1 MAKIHGQL
9 HPENSATD
17 DFYPNIEAENIPDG
31 SIDSSKVTNKI
42 PHLSSAPSSGD
53 NGKVLKVNAAGGW
66 VLSTESVT
74 SVNGLKGAV
83 TIDKFDLGLPQV
95 ALTGS
100 YNDLEDLPPPAAVTS
115 VNGLTG
121 AVTIDKYDLGLPQ
134 VALTG
139 SYNDLTDKPAPAAVT
154 SVNGLTGAVTIDVF
168 DLGLGWVDSVKP
180 TTADVGKYLKA
191 TAAGVAEWEEVA
203 SGGGGGGVTSVNGM
217 TGAVT
222 IDKFDLGL
230 PQVALTGSYND
241 LEDLP
246 NISWVNGKS
255 PTTSD
260 VGKYL
265 KATAAGVA
273 EWEEVAGGGGGGG
286 VTSVNGLTGAV
297 TIDAFD
303 LGLGW
308 VDSATPT
315 SADVGK
321 YLKATA
327 AGVAEWEEVA
337 GGGGGGGVTSVNGLT
352 GAVTIDKHD
361 LGLGQVANTNQM
373 PLGDSV
379 RYGANFNSLTNTG
392 FYCVQGTSDLPCTNA
407 PTSSSNTT
415 SNCKWFVLVGNMNN
429 TGTNIV
435 QIAFS
440 ALSDTAIRM
449 RAKVGSSWG
458 KWVVIA

>member
-17 DFYPNIEAENIPDG
+17 DFYPNIEAENIPNN
-31 SIDSSKVTNKI
+31 SIDGTKVTNAI
-42 PHLSSAPSSGD
+42 PHLTSVPSSSD
-53 NGKVLKVNAAGGW
+53 NGKVVKVSPTGGW

-83 TIDKFDLGLPQV
+83 TIDKFDLGLPTV
-95 ALTGS
+95 AITGD
-100 YNDLEDLPPPAAVTS
+100 YNDLENKPTQWVTS

-121 AVTIDKYDLGLPQ
+121 AVTIDKFDLGLPQ

-139 SYNDLTDKPAPAAVT
+139 SYNDLLDKPAPAAVT

-168 DLGLGWVDSVKP
+168 DLGLGWVDSAKP
-180 TTADVGKYLKA
+180 TTDDVGKYLKA

-203 SGGGGGGVTSVNGM
+203 GGGGGGGVTSVNGM

-246 NISWVNGKS
+246 NISWINNVN
-255 PTTSD
+255 PTTAD

-297 TIDAFD
+297 TIDAYD

-308 VDSATPT
+308 VDSVKPT
-315 SADVGK
+315 NSDVGK

-327 AGVAEWEEVA
+327 NGTAEWEEVA

-352 GAVTIDKHD
+352 GAVTIDKYD
-361 LGLGQVANTNQM
+361 IGLGKVANTNQM
-373 PLGDSV
+373 PLTDSI
-379 RYGANFNSLTNTG
+379 RFGANFNSLTNTG
-392 FYCVQGTSDLPCTNA
+392 FYYVQGTSDLPCTNA
-407 PTSSSNTT
+407 PTSPSNTM

-429 TGTNIV
+429 AGTNIV

-458 KWVVIA
+458 SWVVIA

>member
-9 HPENSATD
+9 HPENSPTD

-53 NGKVLKVNAAGGW
+53 NGKVLKINAAGGW
-66 VLSTESVT
+66 VLSNESVT

-121 AVTIDKYDLGLPQ
+121 AVTIDKFDLGLPQ

-139 SYNDLTDKPAPAAVT
+139 SYNDLLDKPAPAAVT
-154 SVNGLTGAVTIDVF
+154 SVNGMTGAVTIDAF
-168 DLGLGWVDSVKP
+168 DLDLGWVDSVKP
-180 TTADVGKYLKA
+180 TTSDVGKYLKA
-191 TAAGVAEWEEVA
+191 TANGTAEWEEVA
-203 SGGGGGGVTSVNGM
+203 GGSGGGVTSVNGM
-217 TGAVT
+217 TGEVT

-241 LEDLP
+241 LDDLP
-246 NISWVNGKS
+246 NIAWVNGKS

-265 KATAAGVA
+265 KATANGTA
-273 EWEEVAGGGGGGG
+273 EWEEVSGGGGGG

-297 TIDAFD
+297 TIDLFD
-303 LGLGW
+303 LGAGW
-308 VDSATPT
+308 LSNASPT
-315 SADVGK
+315 SSDVGK
-321 YLKATA
+321 FLKATA
-327 AGVAEWEEVA
+327 IGQVEWEEGA
-337 GGGGGGGVTSVNGLT
+337 GGGGVTSVNGLT
-352 GAVTIDKHD
+352 GAVTIDKFD
-361 LGLGQVANTNQM
+361 MGLGQVANTNQM
-373 PLGDSV
+373 PLRDSV
-379 RYGANFNSLTNTG
+379 WFGPNFNNIVNTG
-392 FYCVQGTSDLPCTNA
+392 FYCVRGTNDLPCTNG
-407 PTSSSNTT
+407 PTSSANTA
-415 SNCKWFVLVGNMNN
+415 SNCRWLVLVGNID
-429 TGTNIV
+429 GSGSYIV

-440 ALSDTAIRM
+440 AHSDTAIRM
-449 RAKVGSSWG
+449 RVRTNSNWGS
-458 KWVVIA
+458 WVVIA

>member
-9 HPENSATD
+9 HPENSSTD

-53 NGKVLKVNAAGGW
+53 NGKVLKINTAGGW
-66 VLSTESVT
+66 VLSNESVT

-121 AVTIDKYDLGLPQ
+121 AVTIDKFDLGLPQ

-139 SYNDLTDKPAPAAVT
+139 SYNDLLDKPAPAAVT
-154 SVNGLTGAVTIDVF
+154 SVNGMTGAVTIDAF
-168 DLGLGWVDSVKP
+168 DLDLGWVDSVKP
-180 TTADVGKYLKA
+180 TTSDVGKYLKA
-191 TAAGVAEWEEVA
+191 TANGTAEWEEVA
-203 SGGGGGGVTSVNGM
+203 GGGGGGVTSVNGM
-217 TGAVT
+217 TGEVT

-241 LEDLP
+241 LDDLP

-255 PTTSD
+255 PTASD

-265 KATAAGVA
+265 KATANGTA
-273 EWEEVAGGGGGGG
+273 EWEEVAGGGGG
-286 VTSVNGLTGAV
+286 S
-297 TIDAFD
+297 
-303 LGLGW
+303 
-308 VDSATPT
+308 
-315 SADVGK
+315 
-321 YLKATA
+321 
-327 AGVAEWEEVA
+327 
-337 GGGGGGGVTSVNGLT
+337 GGVTSVNGLT
-352 GAVTIDKHD
+352 GAVTIDKYD
-361 LGLGQVANTNQM
+361 IGLGQVANTNQM

-379 RYGANFNSLTNTG
+379 RFGANFNSLTNTG
-392 FYCVQGTSDLPCTNA
+392 FYYVQGTSDLPCTNA
-407 PTSSSNTT
+407 PTSSSNTA
-415 SNCKWFVLVGNMNN
+415 SNCRWFVLVGNINN
-429 TGTNIV
+429 AGTYIT

-440 ALSDTAIRM
+440 GLSDTAIRM
-449 RAKVGSSWG
+449 RNKSGSSWG
-458 KWVVIA
+458 SWVVIA

>member
-17 DFYPNIEAENIPDG
+17 DFYPNIEAENIPNN
-31 SIDSSKVTNKI
+31 SIDGTKVTNAI
-42 PHLSSAPSSGD
+42 PHLTSAPSSSD
-53 NGKVLKVNAAGGW
+53 NGKVAKVSPTGGW

-83 TIDKFDLGLPQV
+83 TIDKFDLGLPTV

-100 YNDLEDLPPPAAVTS
+100 YNDLTDKPAPAAVTS

-139 SYNDLTDKPAPAAVT
+139 SYNDLTDKPAPAA
-154 SVNGLTGAVTIDVF
+154 
-168 DLGLGWVDSVKP
+168 
-180 TTADVGKYLKA
+180 
-191 TAAGVAEWEEVA
+191 
-203 SGGGGGGVTSVNGM
+203 
-217 TGAVT
+217 
-222 IDKFDLGL
+222 
-230 PQVALTGSYND
+230 
-241 LEDLP
+241 
-246 NISWVNGKS
+246 
-255 PTTSD
+255 
-260 VGKYL
+260 
-265 KATAAGVA
+265 
-273 EWEEVAGGGGGGG
+273 

-337 GGGGGGGVTSVNGLT
+337 GGGGGGGVTSVNGMTGAVTIDKFDLGLPEVALTGSYNDLEDLPDISWVNNVKPTNADIGKCLKATAAGVAEWEEVAGGGGGVTSVNGLTGAVTIDLFDLGAGWLNNASPTSSDVGKYLKATATGQVEWEEVAGGGGGGGVTSVNGLT

-379 RYGANFNSLTNTG
+379 RFGANFNNLTNTG
-392 FYCVQGTSDLPCTNA
+392 FYYVQGTSDLPCTNA
-407 PTSSSNTT
+407 PTSSSNTA
-415 SNCKWFVLVGNMNN
+415 SNCKWFILVGNMNN
-429 TGTNIV
+429 AGTNIV

-458 KWVVIA
+458 SWVVIA